1 MALTLR
7 RTKGSQLREAGYSD
21 SELAKAGGKGK
32 RSRRYLIGERQYWAD
47 DSELPGLILAAAFK
61 PEKSPVEAAK
71 RPAKSVKRA
80 QEATKAPA
88 AVELPAAPMRT
99 PQARLEAFQRQF
111 QMAENEVLLRS
122 LQVAMARLA
131 EMEDDDE
138 MVLLLA

>member
-1 MALTLR
+1 M
-7 RTKGSQLREAGYSD
+7 
-21 SELAKAGGKGK
+21 
-32 RSRRYLIGERQYWAD
+32 IGDRQYWAD

-61 PEKSPVEAAK
+61 PEKAPVEAAK
-71 RPAKSVKRA
+71 RPVRTLKRA
-80 QEATKAPA
+80 QEATKSPA
-88 AVELPAAPMRT
+88 VVEIPSAPMRT